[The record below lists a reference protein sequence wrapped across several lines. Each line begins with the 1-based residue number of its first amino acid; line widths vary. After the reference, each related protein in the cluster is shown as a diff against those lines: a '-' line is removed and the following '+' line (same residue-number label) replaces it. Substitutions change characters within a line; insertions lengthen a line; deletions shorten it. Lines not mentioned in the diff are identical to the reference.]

1 MSERSLS
8 WMRLRGILHKEF
20 IQLRRDRMTFG
31 MIVMLPIVQ
40 LFLFGFAINS
50 DPKYLP
56 TAVLSDDNGPFVR
69 SIVSALQVSE
79 YFRVVALLHSP
90 DEAHDLL
97 ERGDVQFVINV
108 PGQFERK
115 LARSDPA
122 QLLVEADATDPVA
135 SSNALAA
142 LQPLLEQAMRRDLPE
157 FARRDLIAVKP
168 VDLRIHRLYNAA
180 GISAYN
186 TVPGLLGVILTMTMV
201 MMTALAMTR
210 ERERG
215 TFETLLAT
223 PALPVEVMIGKIVP
237 YVVIG
242 LIQVT
247 VMLLAALLIFHVPF
261 VGSVTLIYAM
271 VLAFSF
277 ANLILGITVSSI
289 ARNQLQA
296 VQAAILIFLPSILL
310 SGFMFPFRGMP
321 LWAQWIGN
329 ALPLTHFVVIVRG
342 VMLKGVG
349 LAEVWQHLAAI
360 GAFTLAVLGLGLRF
374 YRRTLD

>member
-1 MSERSLS
+1 MSRQRLS
-8 WMRLRGILHKEF
+8 WMRLRGILGKEF

-31 MIVMLPIVQ
+31 MIVMLPIMQ
-40 LFLFGFAINS
+40 LLLFGFAINS

-56 TAVLSDDNGPFVR
+56 TAVLSEDSGPFVR
-69 SIVSALQVSE
+69 SLVSALQVSE
-79 YFRVVALLHSP
+79 YFRVIAEVHSP
-90 DEAHDLL
+90 DEAHALL

-115 LARSDPA
+115 LARADPA
-122 QLLVEADATDPVA
+122 QLLVEVDATDPVA

-142 LQPLLEQAMRRDLPE
+142 LQPLIEQAMRRDLPE
-157 FARRDLIAVKP
+157 FARRDLAVVKP

-223 PALPVEVMIGKIVP
+223 PALPTEVMIGKIVP

-242 LIQVT
+242 LVQVT

-261 VGSVTLIYAM
+261 IGSVALIYAM

-277 ANLILGITVSSI
+277 ANLILGITVSSL

-296 VQAAILIFLPSILL
+296 VQAAIFIFLPSILL

-321 LWAQWIGN
+321 TWAQWIGN

-360 GAFTLAVLGLGLRF
+360 GAFTLAVLGIGLRF
-374 YRRTLD
+374 YKRTLD

>member
-1 MSERSLS
+1 MSRQRLS
-8 WMRLRGILHKEF
+8 AMRLGGILSKEF

-31 MIVMLPIVQ
+31 MIIMIPIIQ

-50 DPKYLP
+50 DPKHLP

-69 SIVSALQVSE
+69 SLVSALQVST
-79 YFRVVALLHSP
+79 YFRVVAQVQSP
-90 DEAHDLL
+90 DEAHAML
-97 ERGDVQFVINV
+97 EHGEVQFVVNV
-108 PGQFERK
+108 PSQFERK
-115 LARSDPA
+115 LARSEPA
-122 QLLVEADATDPVA
+122 QLLIEADATDPA
-135 SSNALAA
+135 ATSNALAA
-142 LQPLLEQAMRRDLPE
+142 LQPLIEQTMKRDLPE
-157 FARRDLIAVKP
+157 FARRSIVEVKP
-168 VDLRIHRLYNAA
+168 IDLRVHRLYNAA

-223 PALPVEVMIGKIVP
+223 PALPIEVLIGKIVP
-237 YVVIG
+237 YVIIG

-247 VMLLAALLIFHVPF
+247 VMLIAAKLIFDVPF
-261 VGSVTLIYAM
+261 IGSTALIYAM
-271 VLAFSF
+271 VLAFSL

-321 LWAQWIGN
+321 IWAQWIGN
-329 ALPLTHFVVIVRG
+329 LLPLTHFVVIVRG

-349 LAEVWQHLAAI
+349 FMAVWHHLAAI
-360 GAFTLAVLGLGLRF
+360 LAFTLVVLALGLRF

>member
-1 MSERSLS
+1 MSRQRLS
-8 WMRLRGILHKEF
+8 AMRLGGILGKEF
-20 IQLRRDRMTFG
+20 TQLRRDRMTFG
-31 MIVMLPIVQ
+31 MIIMIPIIQ

-50 DPKYLP
+50 DPKHLP

-69 SIVSALQVSE
+69 SLVSALQVST
-79 YFRVVALLHSP
+79 YFRVVAQVRSP
-90 DEAHDLL
+90 DEAHAML
-97 ERGDVQFVINV
+97 ERGEVQFVVNV

-115 LARSDPA
+115 LARSEPA
-122 QLLVEADATDPVA
+122 QLLIEADATDPA
-135 SSNALAA
+135 ATSNALAA
-142 LQPLLEQAMRRDLPE
+142 LQPLIEQTMKRDLPE
-157 FARRDLIAVKP
+157 FARRSIVEVKP

-223 PALPVEVMIGKIVP
+223 PALPIEVLVGKIVP
-237 YVVIG
+237 YVIIG

-247 VMLLAALLIFHVPF
+247 VMLIAAKLIFDVPF
-261 VGSVTLIYAM
+261 IGSTLLIYAM
-271 VLAFSF
+271 VLAFSL

-321 LWAQWIGN
+321 IWAQWIGN
-329 ALPLTHFVVIVRG
+329 LLPLTHFVVIVRG

-349 LAEVWQHLAAI
+349 FMAVWQHLAAI
-360 GAFTLAVLGLGLRF
+360 LAFTLVVLALGLRF